1 MAIWSFNQTKAN
13 RTNTRQ
19 AKTGH
24 KTDRKKRSWTSIP
37 AILVVG
43 AFMLGG
49 NPALALKGDSMASI
63 GSAETRIST
72 SVQGQSNSYS
82 VEATLVEQLGEE
94 LAMST
99 AQKKQFQDY
108 LEGQSE
114 ARKIIHQQAKT
125 LRQQLDHA
133 AEAGE
138 NEAVLKQLAGQLGDL
153 MAGGAMQM
161 VQTHAYLKNLLT
173 DEQNQQLQELRM
185 QHQGAHER
193 PVNDVNRFKPADSP
207 YSVKGAKTLII

>member
-1 MAIWSFNQTKAN
+1 MAIWNIN
-13 RTNTRQ
+13 RTRDSQ

-37 AILVVG
+37 TIVVVG

-49 NPALALKGDSMASI
+49 NPALALKGDSMATI
-63 GSAETRIST
+63 GSAETPISA
-72 SVQGQSNSYS
+72 SVQGPSNSNSYL
-82 VEATLVEQLGEE
+82 VEAKLVKHLGEE
-94 LAMST
+94 LAMSA
-99 AQKKQFQDY
+99 AQKKQFQDF

-161 VQTHAYLKNLLT
+161 VQTHAYLKSLLT

-185 QHQGAHER
+185 QHQGTHER
-193 PVNDVNRFKPADSP
+193 SVNDVNRFKPADSP

>member
-1 MAIWSFNQTKAN
+1 MAIWGIN
-13 RTNTRQ
+13 RTRGSQ
-19 AKTGH
+19 AKTGL
-24 KTDRKKRSWTSIP
+24 KTDRKNRNWTSIP

-49 NPALALKGDSMASI
+49 NPALALKGDSMAAI
-63 GSAETRIST
+63 GSAETPISV
-72 SVQGQSNSYS
+72 SVQRQSSSYS
-82 VEATLVEQLGEE
+82 AEAKLVKQLGEE
-94 LAMST
+94 LAMSA
-99 AQKKQFQDY
+99 AQKKQFQNF

-125 LRQQLDHA
+125 LRQQLDNA

-161 VQTHAYLKNLLT
+161 VQTHAYLKSLLT

-193 PVNDVNRFKPADSP
+193 SVNDVNRFKPADSP

>member
-1 MAIWSFNQTKAN
+1 MAIWNIN
-13 RTNTRQ
+13 RTRDSQ

-24 KTDRKKRSWTSIP
+24 KTDRKKRSWASMP

-49 NPALALKGDSMASI
+49 NPALALKGDSMAAIASEETPM
-63 GSAETRIST
+63 SA

-82 VEATLVEQLGEE
+82 AEAKLVKQLGEE
-94 LAMST
+94 LSMSA
-99 AQKKQFQDY
+99 AQKKQFQDF

-125 LRQQLDHA
+125 LRQQLDNA

-161 VQTHAYLKNLLT
+161 VQTHAYLKSLLT

-185 QHQGAHER
+185 QHQGSHER